1 MMPAFKK
8 SLMLSRLVAKTTE
21 FGGVAAGNMNAKE
34 HATVAGRSKARGWVN
49 VSAAT
54 DASIGNIMLAVA
66 VLEVT
71 SVSKHTM
78 VTRKKVSPNL
88 PMLTVVASFWPIYLV
103 SCESSKPL
111 ASAAPPPIKT
121 STPHGKCC
129 CACSQVSRGS
139 PGRLTEGT
147 KKSNSAAPQAMVE
160 SLTPWRSAGLVMSGL
175 LITSVRMRNP
185 TNCMSWISATAS
197 SSRLNGPSA
206 V

>member
-54 DASIGNIMLAVA
+54 DASIGNIILAVA

-71 SVSKHTM
+71 SVEQADNGHEKESQPEPAHADCG
-78 VTRKKVSPNL
+78 R
-88 PMLTVVASFWPIYLV
+88 YLV

-111 ASAAPPPIKT
+111 AIAAPPPIKT

-147 KKSNSAAPQAMVE
+147 KKSNSAAPQAMV
-160 SLTPWRSAGLVMSGL
+160 
-175 LITSVRMRNP
+175 
-185 TNCMSWISATAS
+185 
-197 SSRLNGPSA
+197 
-206 V
+206 